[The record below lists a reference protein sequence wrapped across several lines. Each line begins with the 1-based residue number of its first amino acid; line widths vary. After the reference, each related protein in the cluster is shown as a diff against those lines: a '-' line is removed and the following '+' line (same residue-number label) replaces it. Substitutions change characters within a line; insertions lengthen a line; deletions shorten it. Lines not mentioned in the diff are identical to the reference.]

1 MAFQQGLS
9 GLNASSKALDVTGNN
24 ISNASTVGFKAA
36 VAHFG
41 DIYAASLQDIGLG
54 QSQQIGIGTTLSAAA
69 QQFTQG
75 NITSTSNPLDIA
87 INGNGFF
94 GLDNNGALSYTRNG
108 QFHVDSQG
116 YIVND
121 QGNKLRG
128 VMADATGTIP
138 LQPPTDDMMVQFVTG
153 TPQATTGTTITANL
167 NSSNTVPTVS
177 PFDATNTKTYNSS
190 TAQTVYDSLGNS
202 HTLSYYFAKTA
213 ANTWDVYTGLDG
225 TVGAAP
231 TTLTFSSAGALQ
243 TPSPATISESFALT
257 NGATTPMAFSIDV
270 SKLTQYGTAFSVN
283 DLTQDGFAPGN
294 LSSVSVSKDGI
305 LQARYDNGQT
315 RDIGQIALF
324 NFTNPNGLGSIGNNQ
339 WIETTE
345 SGGPSAGT
353 PNSGVFGQLQSA
365 SVEESNVDL
374 TAELVNLIVQQRNYQ
389 ANAQSI
395 KAQDQIMQTM
405 VNLR

>member
-121 QGNKLRG
+121 QGYKLRG

-177 PFDATNTKTYNSS
+177 PFDATNTNTYNSS

-225 TVGAAP
+225 TVGATP
-231 TTLTFSSAGALQ
+231 TTLTFSSAGAL
-243 TPSPATISESFALT
+243 TSPSPATISESFALT

-270 SKLTQYGTAFSVN
+270 SKLTQFGTAFSVN

-395 KAQDQIMQTM
+395 KTQDQIMQTM